1 MGRIAAMRA
10 ACAAIAVV
18 AGLVTMMDLR
28 RVRAIDPEQ
37 PDAAIAAELDAVLD
51 RAMREYTIA
60 GVAAGAIRNGEVI
73 WSARKGRASASGAPV
88 TDATAFNL
96 GSISK
101 PLTVWTVLALVRAGR
116 VDLDAPLATHLQ
128 RHALPSGTFDPEGV
142 TVRRLLRH
150 TAGTNVVGYGGY
162 GAHEEQP
169 ADALALT
176 EDFAP
181 VALVREPGTARRYS
195 GGGYVLLQMMLED
208 VTGEAFA
215 DAARRLVL
223 DPLGMVHSGFDPDSL
238 PTRSEAFNYYG
249 RPIEALR
256 DVALAAAGGY
266 ASGADIERFLLAH
279 RDGGPVLDRDLL
291 DAAFAPT
298 EPDSRYA
305 MSYTRWETPQGV
317 LLGHGGNNSTWHGQ
331 IYVRPD
337 TGDGFYFL
345 ANATGGAQLDYD
357 LGCAWLSMMQT
368 EEGAAHCA
376 AGLGLAHRISWI
388 AWALAMLALFLA
400 YWLAAGLA
408 KRRRRLAIPPS
419 GRGPVRLAG
428 RMIGLVLAAGASVF
442 AAWIFYTNSVIWRTQ
457 TIMIDEIPLDELEG
471 LMAAIMAVL
480 VLLTVALW
488 SSPPPGRERKTAR
501 R

>member
-1 MGRIAAMRA
+1 MRA
-10 ACAAIAVV
+10 AFAAIA
-18 AGLVTMMDLR
+18 AIAAIVTMMDLR
-28 RVRAIDPEQ
+28 RVRAIDPAL
-37 PDAAIAAELDAVLD
+37 PDPAIAAELDDVLD

-73 WSARKGRASASGAPV
+73 WSARKGQASADGVPV

-101 PLTVWTVLALVRAGR
+101 PLTVWAVLALVRAGR
-116 VDLDAPLATHLQ
+116 VELDAPLSAYLHRYT
-128 RHALPSGTFDPEGV
+128 LPSGTFNSEGV

-150 TAGTNVVGYGGY
+150 TAGTTVIGYGGY
-162 GAHEEQP
+162 GAHEDQP
-169 ADALALT
+169 ADALELS

-181 VALVREPGTARRYS
+181 VAVMREPGTARRYS
-195 GGGYVLLQMMLED
+195 GGGYVLLQMMVED
-208 VTGEAFA
+208 VTGEAFD
-215 DAARRLVL
+215 DAVRRLVL
-223 DPLGMVHSGFDPDSL
+223 DPLGMVHSGFDPDRL
-238 PTRSEAFNYYG
+238 PTRSDAFNYYG

-279 RDGGPVLDRDLL
+279 RDGGPVLDRAML

-298 EPDSRYA
+298 EPDARYA

-331 IYVRPD
+331 IYIRPD
-337 TGDGFYFL
+337 TGDAFYFL

-357 LGCAWLSMMQT
+357 LGCAWLSMVQT

-376 AGLGLAHRISWI
+376 AGLDLAHRISWI

-408 KRRRRLAIPPS
+408 KGRRRLALLPF

-428 RMIGLVLAAGASVF
+428 RMTAFFLTASATVF

-457 TIMIDEIPLDELEG
+457 TVLIDEIPLDELEG
-471 LMAAIMAVL
+471 LTAAIMAVL

-488 SSPPPGRERKTAR
+488 SSPVPGRESKTAR